1 MRLRAPYKVEQGK
14 CEFID
19 VRCAHRTPSPI
30 ISSNAPLPRL
40 DLSGNLC
47 NKLISFTFFLTKKN
61 HPFLNRSL
69 EPTIMQN

>member
-47 NKLISFTFFLTKKN
+47 NKRNYSAA
-61 HPFLNRSL
+61 
-69 EPTIMQN
+69 PTNMGDFSAVFG